1 MFSFVKFVL
10 SFSIFIA
17 KCQPQ
22 RHQVAGCFSIKPD
35 SVSSPVVKNNR
46 ILSRRAPQS
55 EERIIIKLPYSN
67 KWYLWCCWCK
77 WLCLP
82 YPSRY
87 GRWVLQVTEAR
98 LFFFVLKMPRKLGWC
113 HKHWYLTFPAV
124 SVLDHL
130 LLLQARHCSI
140 GVSLWGAFCSMWN
153 LHFPTCV
160 DHSDYIQLSKT
171 AATTLWPWLPWQ

>member
-1 MFSFVKFVL
+1 MPATTPQGRGLFFNQAWLYFPALLWKITESWVGVRHRVKSGLLL
-10 SFSIFIA
+10 SFLTVTNDIFGAADASDCAFLI
-17 KCQPQ
+17 
-22 RHQVAGCFSIKPD
+22 
-35 SVSSPVVKNNR
+35 PVDT
-46 ILSRRAPQS
+46 AD
-55 EERIIIKLPYSN
+55 E
-67 KWYLWCCWCK
+67 CCK
-77 WLCLP
+77 WQRP
-82 YPSRY
+82 
-87 GRWVLQVTEAR
+87 R